1 MVTPATQPN
10 VPAATPSLVPPNT
23 TCYLEITY
31 PRANCLFNVLSR
43 AGNLR
48 GSKQTH
54 RSRILNALHEQIKE
68 FDEARMAL
76 LKLYGKK
83 NEAGELVKRRDDA
96 MSMSLGGGMNVDV
109 YELENQAAFDSSFT
123 QLLREQTIIID
134 GNSSQ
139 LINRALGV
147 VYDLLQTDE
156 CPPLASPRQ
165 GQSAGESEVLLF
177 GQVIDAFQF
186 NPVKA

>member
-1 MVTPATQPN
+1 MAITNVATPNA
-10 VPAATPSLVPPNT
+10 PAAPLSLVPPNT
-23 TCYLEITY
+23 TCYLDITY
-31 PRANCLFNVLSR
+31 HRANCLFSVLSR

-54 RSRILNALHEQIKE
+54 RSRILNVLHEQIKE
-68 FDEARMAL
+68 FEEARMAL

-83 NEAGELVKRRDDA
+83 NETGELVKRRDDN
-96 MSMSLGGGMNVDV
+96 MGMNLGASVDV
-109 YELENQAAFDSSFT
+109 YELEDRAAFESSFA
-123 QLLREQTIIID
+123 QLVREQTIIVD
-134 GNSSQ
+134 GNSNQ

-156 CPPLASPRQ
+156 CPPLAPPRP
-165 GQSAGESEVLLF
+165 GQPPGESEVLLF

-186 NPVKA
+186 TPAKS